1 MDGKKL
7 LKATGKIAGMGLTFM
22 FGMVAQEL
30 LRRDDLCMR
39 EDWPHTRILKAVAD
53 NWRDKTEWM
62 VEEGLL
68 VKKEEPSE

>member
-7 LKATGKIAGMGLTFM
+7 LKATGKIAGVGLTFM

-30 LRRDDLCMR
+30 LRRDDLFMR
-39 EDWPHTRILKAVAD
+39 EDWFHTKVLKVVAD
-53 NWRDKTEWM
+53 NWRDKTEFM
-62 VEEGLL
+62 VQEGLL